1 MPHKRKNAKAARSA
15 PEGFSL
21 AFLQQCGMGNKA
33 RSEEI
38 SFGGRKKILKF
49 LSDLIGATPRNLP
62 HDFPPWKTVYSFFR
76 RANISGLWDEILE
89 FLVEITRQVEGKQ
102 PEPAY
107 AIIDSQSV
115 KTVSASEQRG
125 IDGGK
130 KN

>member
-49 LSDLIGATPRNLP
+49 LSDLIGATPLLES
-62 HDFPPWKTVYSFFR
+62 DVDITLS
-76 RANISGLWDEILE
+76 EIKQHFGKDCSLTA
-89 FLVEITRQVEGKQ
+89 FITML
-102 PEPAY
+102 
-107 AIIDSQSV
+107 
-115 KTVSASEQRG
+115 
-125 IDGGK
+125 
-130 KN
+130 